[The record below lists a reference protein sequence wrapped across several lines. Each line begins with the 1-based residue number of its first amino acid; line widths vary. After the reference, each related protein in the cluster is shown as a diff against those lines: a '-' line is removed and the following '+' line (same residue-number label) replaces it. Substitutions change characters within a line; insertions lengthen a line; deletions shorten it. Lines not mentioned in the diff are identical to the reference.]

1 MKIDGGLPHSLAD
14 RESAARGAGLA
25 ASVGYDRLFA
35 AEAAHDPFLPVAL
48 AAGAAD
54 VDLGTNVAVAFAR
67 NPMTTAMV
75 ANDLQVL
82 TGGRFI
88 LGLGSQVKAHITRRF
103 SMPWSHPAARM
114 REFVLALQAIWES
127 WQPGGRLRFEG
138 TFYRHTLSNPLFQ
151 PGPNPFGPPRVFL
164 AAVGPRMT
172 EVAGEVADGLMCH
185 AFTSPSYL
193 AEVTLPAL
201 RRGLARAGRADGAV
215 EVCLP
220 VLLATGPAGA
230 DLEPEIDRVRRQVAF
245 YASTPAYRA
254 VLDHHGWGDL
264 HGEAH
269 RLSVDQRWEEMAGLV
284 DDDILHT
291 LAVVAD
297 AGSLADV
304 VRDRFGRL
312 VTGLRL
318 NVPYADDPEAWAPVI
333 EKLKQPVE
341 EAVG

>member
-1 MKIDGGLPHSLAD
+1 MKIDGGLAYSLGD
-14 RESAARGAGLA
+14 RDSAARGARLA

-35 AEAAHDPFLPVAL
+35 AEAAHDPFLPLAL

-82 TGGRFI
+82 TGGRFV

-114 REFVLALQAIWES
+114 REFVLALRAIWSS

-138 TFYRHTLSNPLFQ
+138 AYYQHTLSNPLFQ

-172 EVAGEVADGLMCH
+172 EIAGEVADGLMCH
-185 AFTSPSYL
+185 GFTSPSYV

-201 RRGLARAGRADGAV
+201 RRGLARAGRAGGAV

-220 VLLATGPAGA
+220 VLLATGPAGW
-230 DLEPEIDRVRRQVAF
+230 DLEPEIDRVRRQLAF

-254 VLDHHGWGDL
+254 VLDHHGWGEL

-269 RLSVDQRWEEMAGLV
+269 RLSVDQRWEEMANLV
-284 DDDILHT
+284 DDEVLHT

-297 AGSLADV
+297 AGHLADV

-318 NVPYADDPEAWAPVI
+318 NVPYADDPDVWTPVI
-333 EKLKQPVE
+333 TKIKESAL
-341 EAVG
+341 